1 MFPVTVLPRLT
12 LVGNQE
18 IMTYWASETVPL
30 SRVTIP
36 ERHSSRSI
44 HNDFKHCLT
53 CQHFVIDKQTDE
65 SAINGLLISALLYH
79 RYWAYWSCKLHPMR
93 TARIDGSSISSTDVI
108 RYMKTHSNKFLAKN
122 FDQNFL
128 SGTKYFSLS
137 FC

>member
-53 CQHFVIDKQTDE
+53 CQHFGIDEQTDE
-65 SAINGLLISALLYH
+65 SAINGLLMSALL
-79 RYWAYWSCKLHPMR
+79 
-93 TARIDGSSISSTDVI
+93 
-108 RYMKTHSNKFLAKN
+108 
-122 FDQNFL
+122 
-128 SGTKYFSLS
+128 
-137 FC
+137 